1 MDKDNAK
8 DIDYT
13 IVLDPRYPSLDA
25 QEQAEAKIFEK
36 AGTETAKSADE
47 QVGAEQAGT
56 VKKAGAEQAKTA
68 EKEAPALKQDNA
80 DRKAAIDRLYD
91 EYEKMCYKESTAV
104 DKDDAYPHS
113 YQWRIGDRY
122 DEAKVAVLR
131 EALKERKLIADTEAY
146 LIYVEEIKSRSFRP
160 ESWD

>member
-25 QEQAEAKIFEK
+25 QEQAEAETKVFEK
-36 AGTETAKSADE
+36 PRAEAAKGSEEAVQDTKAKSGE
-47 QVGAEQAGT
+47 
-56 VKKAGAEQAKTA
+56 EQAK
-68 EKEAPALKQDNA
+68 EKETPSPKPEKDEH
-80 DRKAAIDRLYD
+80 KAAIDRLYD

>member
-1 MDKDNAK
+1 MNKDNSK

-25 QEQAEAKIFEK
+25 QEQAEAETRVFEK
-36 AGTETAKSADE
+36 P
-47 QVGAEQAGT
+47 GAEA
-56 VKKAGAEQAKTA
+56 AKGSEEP
-68 EKEAPALKQDNA
+68 EKDEH
-80 DRKAAIDRLYD
+80 KAAIDRLYD

>member
-25 QEQAEAKIFEK
+25 QEQAEA
-36 AGTETAKSADE
+36 ETRVFS
-47 QVGAEQAGT
+47 
-56 VKKAGAEQAKTA
+56 KAGAEAAKGS
-68 EKEAPALKQDNA
+68 EEPAKDEH
-80 DRKAAIDRLYD
+80 KAAIDRLYD

>member
-25 QEQAEAKIFEK
+25 QEQAETKIFEK
-36 AGTETAKSADE
+36 AGTETAKAGEEDAQASAE
-47 QVGAEQAGT
+47 KQAEQ
-56 VKKAGAEQAKTA
+56 
-68 EKEAPALKQDNA
+68 EKD
-80 DRKAAIDRLYD
+80 DHKAAIDRLYE

-146 LIYVEEIKSRSFRP
+146 LIYVEEIKSRNFRP

>member
-1 MDKDNAK
+1 MDKDNSK

-25 QEQAEAKIFEK
+25 QEQAEAETKVFAKPGSEALKGSEEAVQDAK
-36 AGTETAKSADE
+36 A
-47 QVGAEQAGT
+47 
-56 VKKAGAEQAKTA
+56 KAGAEQ
-68 EKEAPALKQDNA
+68 EKDEQE
-80 DRKAAIDRLYD
+80 AAIDRLYD

>member
-25 QEQAEAKIFEK
+25 QEQAEAETKVFEK
-36 AGTETAKSADE
+36 P
-47 QVGAEQAGT
+47 GAEAAKTGEEDAQTSAE
-56 VKKAGAEQAKTA
+56 KKAEQERDKQKAE
-68 EKEAPALKQDNA
+68 
-80 DRKAAIDRLYD
+80 IDRLYD